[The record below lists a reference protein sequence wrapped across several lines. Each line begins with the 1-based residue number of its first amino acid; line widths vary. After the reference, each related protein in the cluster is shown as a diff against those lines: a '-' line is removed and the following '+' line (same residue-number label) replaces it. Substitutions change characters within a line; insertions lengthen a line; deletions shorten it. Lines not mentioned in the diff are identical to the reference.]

1 MKYFAFL
8 HANEVGLMRSHCST
22 RFFLRN
28 TSSGRVGSRN
38 WSVGCTVGGV
48 VAPLPAQT
56 APANRPALAEGE
68 AILLSPFEVRTEGDV
83 GHGARSL
90 SKSVEETADTLAFFS
105 RWTGLA

>member
-8 HANEVGLMRSHCST
+8 HASEVGLMRSHCST

-48 VAPLPAQT
+48 IVPAERLEAMRAERERRRRT
-56 APANRPALAEGE
+56 ALTLLADAEEEE
-68 AILLSPFEVRTEGDV
+68 AKR
-83 GHGARSL
+83 
-90 SKSVEETADTLAFFS
+90 
-105 RWTGLA
+105 